1 MKINRLAALGATLAL
16 ALVLAMLAG
25 RPPSPLPAAA
35 PPEVFSA
42 GRALTDVA
50 VIARESHPTGS
61 AENARARDY
70 ILARM
75 TALGLS
81 PQVQAD
87 FSLRRVA
94 RVQQPVFLGGRIENI
109 VGVLPGRDR
118 SAPALALMAH
128 YDSVPGSPGA
138 ADDAA
143 GVAAA
148 LEVARILKAR
158 GTPARDVIFLVTD
171 GEEAGLLGAEAF
183 FDRHPLAGRIGFL
196 VNMEARGGGGLVQ
209 MFQTGARNA
218 GTIDLL
224 QRTASQPSASSLS
237 VLLYSAM
244 PNDTDFTVS
253 RAARVDGL
261 NFAFIGRQFDYHA
274 ATSTPANLD
283 KGSLQHMGDQVTAVA
298 LDLSQ
303 SPTLPGRGP
312 DKVFS
317 HIFGSLVIAYPAAV
331 GWLVLAACAGL
342 LALSVRN
349 ARRSGALDAPGVV
362 RGVGAAIYLLL
373 LSGAL
378 LHLARR
384 VAAEGAGF
392 LEQRSLLARVTT
404 WETALLL
411 ISLAA
416 LMLAPRFTARG
427 RSRLQAGALALAA
440 GAAALPFG
448 WDLAA
453 VALGVAAAVAGVMT
467 FGPPV
472 RVAPAWTGV
481 LLTGL
486 AAALA
491 LQVLAPA
498 AAFLVAWPL
507 LAACLLAV
515 LTSLGATGRSWIAP
529 LAGLLVATPVTAWI
543 LGYAHGVFLGL
554 DLPALLTLFAWLAAL
569 CLWPLL
575 HGGGDPGRADAR
587 VGLLAAGSLVAGLAL
602 AVFLRMTPAW
612 SERHPEATVVQHLQ
626 DAGAAGA
633 LLISTEPHLSKWT
646 AAVLARDGGRPSRTT
661 DELVARR
668 DFWAAPARPAPLKGA
683 EGTLSAL
690 EGERQRLVI
699 RSPAGAAGLSLDLR
713 SNTLATSVT
722 VNGRPASLLAAPGVW
737 NRIRLQAPPET
748 LVIEF
753 QPAGPGALEV
763 RSLSRQGWPA
773 ALTPLP
779 PRSPRQMAFG
789 DSDTALV
796 RAGATYKW

>member
-1 MKINRLAALGATLAL
+1 MNRLAVLGLTLVVALILALGAA
-16 ALVLAMLAG
+16 
-25 RPPSPLPAAA
+25 RPPSPKPATA
-35 PPEVFSA
+35 PAEDFSA
-42 GRALTDVA
+42 GRALTDVG
-50 VIARESHPTGS
+50 VIAREPHPTGS
-61 AENARARDY
+61 VENARARDY
-70 ILARM
+70 IVSRM

-81 PQVQAD
+81 PQIQAD
-87 FSLRRVA
+87 LSLRKVTRVE
-94 RVQQPVFLGGRIENI
+94 QPVFLGGRIENI

-148 LEVARILKAR
+148 LEIARVLKAR
-158 GTPARDVIFLVTD
+158 GTPARDVIFLITD

-183 FDRHPLAGRIGFL
+183 FARHPLAGRIGFL
-196 VNMEARGGGGLVQ
+196 VNMEARGGGGQVQ
-209 MFQTGARNA
+209 MFQTGDRNQ

-224 QRTASQPSASSLS
+224 QRTASRPSASSLS

-283 KGSLQHMGDQVTAVA
+283 SGSLQHMGDQVTAVA

-303 SPTLPGRGP
+303 SPTLPARGP
-312 DKVFS
+312 DQVFS
-317 HIFGSLVIAYPAAV
+317 HVFGDLLIAYPAAM
-331 GWLVLAACAGL
+331 GWLVLAGCAGL
-342 LALSVRN
+342 LALAVRN
-349 ARRSGALDAPGVV
+349 ARRNGLLDAPGVV
-362 RGVGAAIYLLL
+362 RGVGAAVYILL

-378 LHLARR
+378 MHLARR
-384 VAAEGAGF
+384 VATEGAGF
-392 LEQRSLLARVTT
+392 LEQRSLLAPVTT

-411 ISLAA
+411 IGLGV
-416 LMLAPRFTARG
+416 LLLAPRFTARG

-448 WDLAA
+448 WDIAA
-453 VALGVAAAVAGVMT
+453 VALGVAAAVAGFMT

-472 RVAPAWTGV
+472 RVAPAWTGM

-486 AAALA
+486 VVALA
-491 LQVLAPA
+491 LQVVAPA

-507 LAACLLAV
+507 LAASLLAAV
-515 LTSLGATGRSWIAP
+515 TTLGASPRSWMT
-529 LAGLLVATPVTAWI
+529 LVAGALVATPVTAWI

-554 DLPALLTLFAWLAAL
+554 DLPAVLALFVWLAAL
-569 CLWPLL
+569 CLWPLA
-575 HGGGDPGRADAR
+575 HDATEPDQR
-587 VGLLAAGSLVAGLAL
+587 QVQAGLVAAGMLAAGLGLAI
-602 AVFLRMTPAW
+602 FLRMSPPW
-612 SERHPEATVVQHLQ
+612 SERYPQVTIVQHLQ

-633 LLISTEPHLSKWT
+633 LLISTEPRLSKWT
-646 AAVLARDGGRPSRTT
+646 ADVLARDGGRPSRTT

-683 EGTLSAL
+683 ETSLSGL
-690 EGERQRLVI
+690 GDDRQRLVI
-699 RSPAGAAGLSLDLR
+699 RAPVDAAELTLDLR
-713 SNTLATSVT
+713 SNTLATAVT
-722 VNGRPASLLAAPGVW
+722 VNGRPAGLLAAPGVW

-763 RSLSRQGWPA
+763 RTLARSGSWPA
-773 ALTPLP
+773 QLAPLP
-779 PRSPRQMAFG
+779 ARGPREMAFG

-796 RAGATYKW
+796 RAKATHKW

>member
-1 MKINRLAALGATLAL
+1 MNRLAVLGVTLVAALI
-16 ALVLAMLAG
+16 LAMAAA
-25 RPPSPLPAAA
+25 RPPSPRPATA

-42 GRALTDVA
+42 GRALTDVG
-50 VIARESHPTGS
+50 VIAREPHPIGS
-61 AENARARDY
+61 VENTRARDY

-87 FSLRRVA
+87 FSLQRVA
-94 RVQQPVFLGGRIENI
+94 RAQEPIFVGGQVENI

-128 YDSVPGSPGA
+128 YDSVPASPGA

-158 GTPARDVIFLVTD
+158 GTPARDVIFLITD
-171 GEEAGLLGAEAF
+171 GEEAGLLGAQAF
-183 FDRHPLAGRIGFL
+183 FARHPLAGRIGFL

-209 MFQTGARNA
+209 MFQTGARNQ

-224 QRTASQPSASSLS
+224 RRAASQPAASSLS

-253 RAARVDGL
+253 RAARIDGL

-283 KGSLQHMGDQVTAVA
+283 AGSLQHMGDQVTAVA

-303 SPTLPGRGP
+303 SPTLPSRGP
-312 DKVFS
+312 DRVFS
-317 HIFGSLVIAYPAAV
+317 HVFGDLLIAYPAAV
-331 GWLVLAACAGL
+331 GWLILAGCAGL
-342 LALSVRN
+342 LALAVRN
-349 ARRSGALDAPGVV
+349 ARRSGLLDAPGVV
-362 RGVGAAIYLLL
+362 RGVGAAVYILL

-378 LHLARR
+378 MHLARR
-384 VAAEGAGF
+384 VATEGGGF

-411 ISLAA
+411 LG
-416 LMLAPRFTARG
+416 LGVLLLAPRFMARG

-440 GAAALPFG
+440 GAAALPLG

-453 VALGVAAAVAGVMT
+453 VALGVAAAVAGFMT

-481 LLTGL
+481 LLTAL
-486 AAALA
+486 AAALV
-491 LQVLAPA
+491 LQVVAPV

-515 LTSLGATGRSWIAP
+515 LTTLGATTRPWVTP
-529 LAGLLVATPVTAWI
+529 LAGLLVAAPVTAWI

-554 DLPALLTLFAWLAAL
+554 DLPALLALFAWLAAL
-569 CLWPLL
+569 CLWPLA
-575 HGGGDPGRADAR
+575 HDATEPGQKQVQA
-587 VGLLAAGSLVAGLAL
+587 GLVAAGMLAAGLGLTL
-602 AVFLRMTPAW
+602 FLRVSPPW
-612 SERHPEATVVQHLQ
+612 SERHPQVTIVQHLQ
-626 DAGAAGA
+626 DAGAATA
-633 LLISTEPHLSKWT
+633 LLISTEPRLSKWT
-646 AAVLARDGGRPSRTT
+646 TGVLARDGGRPSRTT
-661 DELVARR
+661 IELVARR
-668 DFWAAPARPAPLKGA
+668 DLWAAPTRPAPLIGA
-683 EGTLSAL
+683 ETTLTGL
-690 EGERQRLVI
+690 EGDRQRLVI
-699 RSPAGAAGLSLDLR
+699 RSPADASGLSLGLR
-713 SNTLATSVT
+713 SNTLLASVT
-722 VNGRPASLLAAPGVW
+722 VNGRPVGLLSKPGVW

-763 RSLSRQGWPA
+763 RTLARSGSWPA
-773 ALTPLP
+773 QLAPLP
-779 PRSPRQMAFG
+779 ARGPREMAFG

-796 RAGATYKW
+796 RADATHRW